1 MKLIAI
7 ETSSSVGSVAVLD
20 TEAQSREIPFPEGT
34 RHGEGLVP
42 AVDAIFREAGW
53 QPREA
58 DVVAVSVG
66 PGSYTGLR
74 VGVVCAK
81 MIAAMGGADLVAVP
95 SLDVIARN
103 ADDDRLNIC
112 VVVDAGRK
120 EVYAASYERDGA
132 QWIRLGECAIV
143 SPEELRA
150 ALHPETLIVGDGV
163 PVIREALGNGAAEFA
178 GEEYWLPRAM
188 AVAEIGDDM
197 YSQGVRD
204 DPYTIEPMYL
214 KKSAAEEQW
223 DRREAV

>member
-7 ETSSSVGSVAVLD
+7 ETSSSVGSVAILD

-81 MIAAMGGADLVAVP
+81 MMAAMGGADLVAVP

-103 ADDDRLNIC
+103 AGDNRRNVC
-112 VVVDAGRK
+112 VAVNAGRA
-120 EVYAASYERDGA
+120 EVYTASYERDGS
-132 QWIRLGECAIV
+132 QWGRLGECAIV
-143 SPEELRA
+143 SPEELGASLR
-150 ALHPETLIVGDGV
+150 PETLILGDGV
-163 PVIREALGNGAAEFA
+163 PIILEALGDGAAEFA

-188 AVAEIGDDM
+188 AVAEIGSAM
-197 YSQGVRD
+197 YAEGIRD
-204 DPYTIEPMYL
+204 DPYAIEPMYL
-214 KKSAAEEQW
+214 RKSAAEEQW